1 MIVSKNVKWGEDVTI
16 DVEVN
21 TNLKLNT
28 LKCSCNC
35 TSPSWYK
42 TDTGYTITVKT
53 KMPIYDSRLN
63 PEFTVNR
70 KCTITYING
79 ETEVVNYNFNLNNNA
94 IN

>member
-1 MIVSKNVKWGEDVTI
+1 MIVNKNVKWGEDVTI

-42 TDTGYTITVKT
+42 TDTGYTINVKT
-53 KMPIYDSRLN
+53 KMPVYDSRLN

-79 ETEVVNYNFNLNNNA
+79 ETEIINFNFNLNNNA
-94 IN
+94 TN